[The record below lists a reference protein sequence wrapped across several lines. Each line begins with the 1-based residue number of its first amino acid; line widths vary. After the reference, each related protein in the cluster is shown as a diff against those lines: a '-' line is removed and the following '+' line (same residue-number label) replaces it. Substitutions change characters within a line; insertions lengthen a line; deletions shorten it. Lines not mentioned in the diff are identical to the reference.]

1 MLIRLPLPH
10 RPKNMIGQS
19 QSGTGKT
26 AAFVLTMLTR
36 IEVGLKVPQA
46 ICLAPSR
53 ELARQIMDVVQAMS
67 KFTDITTKL
76 VVKDSLR
83 RNEPVQAQ
91 VIVGTP
97 GSVGDVIKRRQLPI
111 QAVKIFVLDEA
122 DNMLDQD
129 GLGDQSIR
137 IKK

>member
-1 MLIRLPLPH
+1 
-10 RPKNMIGQS
+10 
-19 QSGTGKT
+19 
-26 AAFVLTMLTR
+26 
-36 IEVGLKVPQA
+36 
-46 ICLAPSR
+46 
-53 ELARQIMDVVQAMS
+53 MDVVQAMS
-67 KFTDITTKL
+67 KFTNITTKL
-76 VVKDSLR
+76 VVKDSLQ

-91 VIVGTP
+91 IIVGTP
-97 GSVGDVIKRRQLPI
+97 GSVAEVIKRRLLPV